1 MASLV
6 KEMAAPTR
14 EEIAMTSL
22 DDDYADR
29 LADLLEDTEGDGVD
43 SVGMIMNWVA
53 GYVQGKIDVNGAE
66 AYMYQFEDADMIIQ
80 LQEPEETT
88 AARLH

>member
-1 MASLV
+1 MS
-6 KEMAAPTR
+6 
-14 EEIAMTSL
+14 SL

-29 LADLLEDTEGDGVD
+29 LADLLEDMEGDGVD

-53 GYVQGKIDVNGAE
+53 GYVQGKIEVNGAE
-66 AYMYQFEDADMIIQ
+66 AYMYKFEDADMIIQ

>member
-1 MASLV
+1 MSSLG
-6 KEMAAPTR
+6 
-14 EEIAMTSL
+14 
-22 DDDYADR
+22 DDYADR
-29 LADLLEDTEGDGVD
+29 LANLLEDMEGDGVD
-43 SVGMIMNWVA
+43 SVGMMMSWLA
-53 GYVQGKIDVNGAE
+53 GYVQGRLEGRNAQ

>member
-1 MASLV
+1 MS
-6 KEMAAPTR
+6 
-14 EEIAMTSL
+14 SY
-22 DDDYADR
+22 DDYADR
-29 LADLLEDTEGDGVD
+29 LADLLEDMEGDGVD

-53 GYVQGKIDVNGAE
+53 GYVQRKMEGNGAE
-66 AYMYQFEDADMIIQ
+66 AYTYQFEDADMIIQ

>member
-1 MASLV
+1 MS
-6 KEMAAPTR
+6 
-14 EEIAMTSL
+14 SL

-29 LADLLEDTEGDGVD
+29 LADRLEDMEGDGVD
-43 SVGMIMNWVA
+43 AVQMMMSWMYGF
-53 GYVQGKIDVNGAE
+53 VQGRLEGHE
-66 AYMYQFEDADMIIQ
+66 GLAYMYQFEDADMIIQ

>member
-1 MASLV
+1 MS
-6 KEMAAPTR
+6 
-14 EEIAMTSL
+14 SL

-29 LADLLEDTEGDGVD
+29 LADLLEDMEGDGVD

-53 GYVQGKIDVNGAE
+53 GYVQGRMEGNGAE

-80 LQEPEETT
+80 ITDSEETT
-88 AARLH
+88 AVRLH

>member
-1 MASLV
+1 MVEVHQSV
-6 KEMAAPTR
+6 YEV
-14 EEIAMTSL
+14 AMSSL

-29 LADLLEDTEGDGVD
+29 LADLLEDMESDGVD

-53 GYVQGKIDVNGAE
+53 GYVQGRIEVNGAE
-66 AYMYQFEDADMIIQ
+66 AYTYQLEDADMIIQ

>member
-1 MASLV
+1 MSN
-6 KEMAAPTR
+6 
-14 EEIAMTSL
+14 S
-22 DDDYADR
+22 DDEYADR
-29 LADLLEDTEGDGVD
+29 LADLLEDMEGDGVD

-53 GYVQGKIDVNGAE
+53 GFVQGRLEGQE
-66 AYMYQFEDADMIIQ
+66 SSAYMYQFEDVDMIIQ

>member
-1 MASLV
+1 M
-6 KEMAAPTR
+6 
-14 EEIAMTSL
+14 ITSL

-29 LADLLEDTEGDGVD
+29 LADLLEDMEGDGVD
-43 SVGMIMNWVA
+43 SVGMMMSWVA
-53 GYVQGKIDVNGAE
+53 GYVQGRLEGKDAQ
-66 AYMYQFEDADMIIQ
+66 AYMYQLEDADMIIQ

>member
-1 MASLV
+1 MSN
-6 KEMAAPTR
+6 
-14 EEIAMTSL
+14 L

-29 LADLLEDTEGDGVD
+29 LADLLEDMEG
-43 SVGMIMNWVA
+43 
-53 GYVQGKIDVNGAE
+53 NGAE

>member
-1 MASLV
+1 MSN
-6 KEMAAPTR
+6 
-14 EEIAMTSL
+14 L

-29 LADLLEDTEGDGVD
+29 LADLLEDMEGDGVD
-43 SVGMIMNWVA
+43 SVGMMMCWLA
-53 GYVQGKIDVNGAE
+53 GYVQGKLEGRDAQV
-66 AYMYQFEDADMIIQ
+66 YMYQFEDADMIIQ

>member
-1 MASLV
+1 M
-6 KEMAAPTR
+6 
-14 EEIAMTSL
+14 IASL

-29 LADLLEDTEGDGVD
+29 LADLLEDMEGDGVD

-53 GYVQGKIDVNGAE
+53 GYVQGKMEGNGAE